1 MDGHSF
7 YKPNSFKLD
16 NIIKLRLACD
26 TGAAD
31 PVAGILGK
39 SCFVGTKH
47 WIQVNVYTYK
57 KVITVYNKYT
67 ATLCKCNRPRNDAF
81 RGEYFNMILLAT
93 LLKICVSSILHSLP
107 CSSTVF
113 PFFFFFYIFFFFF
126 NFFFLFFCCYK
137 TQVLHTRVLPLVF
150 FRIRIRMVKIV
161 TLNQTMLRLLRR
173 RLVVTRVQT
182 EVITIGLEVVQ
193 INSTQHSPVIR
204 VC

>member
-93 LLKICVSSILHSLP
+93 LLKICELP
-107 CSSTVF
+107 ISFRSF
-113 PFFFFFYIFFFFF
+113 KAMLLEAQKSKIFVYF
-126 NFFFLFFCCYK
+126 
-137 TQVLHTRVLPLVF
+137 
-150 FRIRIRMVKIV
+150 
-161 TLNQTMLRLLRR
+161 
-173 RLVVTRVQT
+173 
-182 EVITIGLEVVQ
+182 
-193 INSTQHSPVIR
+193 
-204 VC
+204 

>member
-81 RGEYFNMILLAT
+81 RGEYFNMIVLAT
-93 LLKICVSSILHSLP
+93 LLNNMCILNLTFITLFIDCFS
-107 CSSTVF
+107 
-113 PFFFFFYIFFFFF
+113 FFSF
-126 NFFFLFFCCYK
+126 
-137 TQVLHTRVLPLVF
+137 
-150 FRIRIRMVKIV
+150 
-161 TLNQTMLRLLRR
+161 
-173 RLVVTRVQT
+173 
-182 EVITIGLEVVQ
+182 
-193 INSTQHSPVIR
+193 
-204 VC
+204 

>member
-113 PFFFFFYIFFFFF
+113 PFFFFF
-126 NFFFLFFCCYK
+126 
-137 TQVLHTRVLPLVF
+137 
-150 FRIRIRMVKIV
+150 
-161 TLNQTMLRLLRR
+161 
-173 RLVVTRVQT
+173 
-182 EVITIGLEVVQ
+182 
-193 INSTQHSPVIR
+193 
-204 VC
+204 